1 MRVEQMWIPSG
12 SQCTGHRHQRNAF
25 EEDLASPL
33 EECAS
38 SNSRAGSVLSVFSS
52 LTRESLPIFVPLN
65 LTPGER
71 NWMNMPHYE
80 DSVSVSWGGL

>member
-1 MRVEQMWIPSG
+1 M
-12 SQCTGHRHQRNAF
+12 
-25 EEDLASPL
+25 
-33 EECAS
+33 
-38 SNSRAGSVLSVFSS
+38 LSVFSS

-80 DSVSVSWGGL
+80 DSGSVSWGGL